1 MTMTKPLAYAIGLD
15 AGNRSAARAGRSSW
29 NEDDFNAAS
38 EATAAALELI
48 GEGA

>member
-1 MTMTKPLAYAIGLD
+1 MKMTRKIAYAIGLD

-38 EATAAALELI
+38 EATAAALALI
-48 GEGA
+48 GDDA